1 MASAERRKAA
11 GSKGTTA
18 APGPAAPPKKPSAA
32 AKNTAGE
39 QAKVLMPDR
48 VTFEVARG
56 DEKIRITVP
65 TQFTIGQ
72 IVSQRIYDDLNAFAH
87 LVLVEANNV
96 APPEVVERPALMF
109 EEHNAGYLEVALL
122 KGGVA
127 AMTRQL
133 AQAVGTIVDPETGE
147 TTRPLMSDLQQ
158 LSSKDTLMLG
168 CWFFRRWL
176 QVKGREKNAL
186 RAVPG

>member
-1 MASAERRKAA
+1 MASAARRRAA

-18 APGPAAPPKKPSAA
+18 APEPETPVGKRVA
-32 AKNTAGE
+32 AKNTAGD
-39 QAKVLMPDR
+39 QAKVLMPER

-56 DEKIRITVP
+56 EEKIRITVP

-72 IVSQRIYDDLNAFAH
+72 IVSQRVYDDLNAFAH

-147 TTRPLMSDLQQ
+147 TARPLMSDLQQ